1 VEQVASGEGVRGIK
15 SHPEREDQEIQS
27 LRELRIFQ
35 WTFGS
40 EKRRGD
46 AMVWGKKKNVIG
58 LDIGSSSIKL
68 VELREDKNGF
78 RLQNL
83 AVSSL
88 APEAI
93 VDGALMDSVTIVDT
107 IKDLV
112 TSVTKTK
119 EVVTSVSGHSV
130 IVKKITLPFMTETEL
145 EESIQWEAERHIPF
159 DINDVNID
167 FQILGSGSDNPDM
180 MDVVLVAAKKD
191 IINDYVSVI
200 MEAGLNPVVVD
211 IDAFALENMLGINY
225 DIEKDE
231 IVAIA
236 NVGASVTNI
245 NIIKDN
251 TSAFTRDIFK
261 GGNQITEEIQRQLHV
276 DYEEAEK
283 VKVGER
289 GDSKAQGVVQ
299 EVLKTASES
308 LAMEIG
314 NSLDFFQSTSTYQ
327 KISKLYLSGGGSK
340 IKDFDIILQQQIGIP
355 VEIANPFRKIEYS
368 EKSFDLEYL
377 RDIGPVMAVGVGLAS
392 RKVGEK

>member
-1 VEQVASGEGVRGIK
+1 
-15 SHPEREDQEIQS
+15 
-27 LRELRIFQ
+27 
-35 WTFGS
+35 
-40 EKRRGD
+40 
-46 AMVWGKKKNVIG
+46 MVWGKKKNVIG

-68 VELREDKNGF
+68 VELREGKNGF

-93 VDGALMDSVTIVDT
+93 VDGALMDSVTIIDT

-112 TSVTKTK
+112 SSVTKTRD
-119 EVVTSVSGHSV
+119 VVTSVSGHSV

-145 EESIQWEAERHIPF
+145 AESIQWEAERHIPF

-167 FQILGSGSDNPDM
+167 FQILGYGSDNPDM
-180 MDVVLVAAKKD
+180 MDVILVAAKKD
-191 IINDYVSVI
+191 IIRDYESVI
-200 MEAGLNPVVVD
+200 QEAGLNPLVVD

-245 NIIKDN
+245 NILKN
-251 TSAFTRDIFK
+251 TTSAFTRDVFK

-283 VKVGER
+283 VKVGDK
-289 GDSKAQGVVQ
+289 GDSKTQGVVQ

-327 KISKLYLSGGGSK
+327 KISKLFLSGGGSK
-340 IKDFDIILQQQIGIP
+340 IKDFDVILQQQIGIP